1 MSKGSLLGRALWA
14 RMGFKKEDDFVR
26 GEEE

>member
-1 MSKGSLLGRALWA
+1 MSKGSLLGRAMWA
-14 RMGFKKEDDFVR
+14 RMGFKKEADFSR